1 MGMQVKLNSCQLLM
15 QLFSLS
21 EKESEVALRLSST
34 SGCQAAGK
42 PNARGWPGGDGN
54 SDFQPKALESQG
66 RMENQVQE
74 EEWCFHGATPAKGQR
89 A

>member
-1 MGMQVKLNSCQLLM
+1 MQLL
-15 QLFSLS
+15 SLR
-21 EKESEVALRLSST
+21 EKGSEVALRLSST

-42 PNARGWPGGDGN
+42 PNARGWPGRDGN
-54 SDFQPKALESQG
+54 SDSRPKAQGSQG

-74 EEWCFHGATPAKGQR
+74 QAWCFHGAIPEKGQR

>member
-1 MGMQVKLNSCQLLM
+1 M

-21 EKESEVALRLSST
+21 EKQSEVALRLSST

-42 PNARGWPGGDGN
+42 LNARGWPGGDRDLD
-54 SDFQPKALESQG
+54 SQPKALRSQG

-74 EEWCFHGATPAKGQR
+74 QERCFHGVIPGKGQR

>member
-1 MGMQVKLNSCQLLM
+1 M

-34 SGCQAAGK
+34 YGRQAAGK
-42 PNARGWPGGDGN
+42 PNARAGPGGHGN
-54 SDFQPKALESQG
+54 SDSQPKALGSQG

-74 EEWCFHGATPAKGQR
+74 QEQCFHGVIPEKRQSLR
-89 A
+89 DKRLIN